1 MASNKHWT
9 AMAKRAQEEAVPP
22 QAAAPEAAPAGG
34 QMPPAPAAPQVA
46 EAPVDPVA
54 LGLGEVQ
61 RVCELVVKR
70 LKEIRDVG
78 PEGAWL
84 SQGYISQSQADL
96 GRAVELLQSIEG
108 MVDEAGDGKKE
119 AGRNRLHGMVRYY
132 RRRVAGLRQLMASLQ
147 TKRAAKK
154 VTIDTTD
161 LTAQAIEGLTSR
173 LRETGGT
180 LTFPTEDTIV
190 VDSIDDE
197 YLKNLQGLWPIKI
210 VKRRQAD
217 LEDMM
222 RKASRRV
229 AMTMSEIVKEI
240 KDDFGYFDEKALKQW
255 LEENEARLDDQDKE
269 MVKNYMTASRRAQTA
284 WESNPDMLAKV
295 RDLLDSEE
303 GYGLEEIADILGI
316 GLDEAKEMY
325 AEIRGKTGARQA
337 EKVSMECLECGA
349 VFSKNITG
357 DTYEVKCPKC
367 GGYDTDL
374 AKSGS
379 ALESEIRGAAK
390 AGLGTKQIASMLG
403 VAEEIVAETVKQK

>member
-1 MASNKHWT
+1 MVWLGHNANFKVKKRSNTMASNKHWT

-119 AGRNRLHGMVRYY
+119 AGRNRLQGMVRYY

-255 LEENEARLDDQDKE
+255 LE
-269 MVKNYMTASRRAQTA
+269 
-284 WESNPDMLAKV
+284 
-295 RDLLDSEE
+295 
-303 GYGLEEIADILGI
+303 
-316 GLDEAKEMY
+316 
-325 AEIRGKTGARQA
+325 
-337 EKVSMECLECGA
+337 
-349 VFSKNITG
+349 
-357 DTYEVKCPKC
+357 
-367 GGYDTDL
+367 
-374 AKSGS
+374 
-379 ALESEIRGAAK
+379 
-390 AGLGTKQIASMLG
+390 
-403 VAEEIVAETVKQK
+403 